1 METEGRWGRRGERD
15 SPRRRRRRRR
25 ALWYM
30 VLFTEKQE
38 GGKGGSL
45 GREGKVR
52 RSSSS
57 LHSFV
62 RHATACVRPSNVRRK
77 KRETDFS
84 LFLVACAQIKG
95 VALEPYSNLKLTRDA
110 PCAKSVATID
120 RLVAG
125 VRVTG
130 RRPHGLTEGV
140 FRFRAR

>member
-1 METEGRWGRRGERD
+1 METEGRWGRRGKRD
-15 SPRRRRRRRR
+15 SPRRRRRR

-38 GGKGGSL
+38 GGQGGL
-45 GREGKVR
+45 FREGGK
-52 RSSSS
+52 SATILLLS

-77 KRETDFS
+77 KRETGFS
-84 LFLVACAQIKG
+84 LFLVASAQIKG

-140 FRFRAR
+140 FRFWAR